1 MKALM
6 DCICD
11 ESKIVIEPPRGWNLI
26 NLRETWRYRELLY
39 YLAWRDVKVRYK
51 QTTIGAM
58 WAILQ
63 PFLTMVVFSV
73 IFGRFIPMP
82 SAGTP
87 YPIFAYAALLPWTFF
102 AASLNRSGNC
112 LVYDAN
118 LISKIYFPRIILPVA
133 AVLALLVDFGIAF
146 IILLA
151 MMLFYGVVPGATLL
165 LLPIAFLSALVTALG
180 VGLWV
185 SALNARY
192 RDIGYIMP
200 FLVQLWLFIS
210 PVAYSSTIIPARW
223 RYLYSLNPMVGV
235 VESFRW
241 VLLGHQSL
249 RWEYIVLSGIVIMT
263 IFTSGTLYFRQMEYE
278 FADVV

>member
-146 IILLA
+146 
-151 MMLFYGVVPGATLL
+151 
-165 LLPIAFLSALVTALG
+165 
-180 VGLWV
+180 
-185 SALNARY
+185 
-192 RDIGYIMP
+192 
-200 FLVQLWLFIS
+200 
-210 PVAYSSTIIPARW
+210 
-223 RYLYSLNPMVGV
+223 
-235 VESFRW
+235 
-241 VLLGHQSL
+241 
-249 RWEYIVLSGIVIMT
+249 
-263 IFTSGTLYFRQMEYE
+263 
-278 FADVV
+278 